1 MVRVHG
7 YDKLPSTAPLAPVTA
22 RVRSESQRSVHT
34 LRRALAALD
43 YQETIAYSFVE
54 ERWERELAG
63 NTDPIRVLN
72 PIAAPLAVMRSSLI
86 GSLVATLRHNLARR
100 APRVR
105 IFEAGRVYQRNALAT
120 DGAVSVAGLDQP
132 MRVAALAY
140 GAADMLQWGA
150 PERMVDFFDAKGDV
164 ESLLAPLQV
173 RFVAAE
179 HPALHPGR
187 SARVVVHD
195 QAIGWV
201 GELHPRWCQG
211 YELPS
216 GQGAPVVFE
225 LDLDAL
231 LERPVPTATPLPR
244 QQSVL
249 RDVALV
255 VGQGVTHDA
264 LIAALRD
271 DASGLV
277 RAAHLFDLYKPK
289 AAEFEKGHERSMAV
303 RLELRDDE
311 ATLTDE
317 RIDAVMQ
324 QAIARAQ
331 TRLGA
336 RLRA

>member
-1 MVRVHG
+1 
-7 YDKLPSTAPLAPVTA
+7 
-22 RVRSESQRSVHT
+22 
-34 LRRALAALD
+34 
-43 YQETIAYSFVE
+43 
-54 ERWERELAG
+54 
-63 NTDPIRVLN
+63 
-72 PIAAPLAVMRSSLI
+72 
-86 GSLVATLRHNLARR
+86 
-100 APRVR
+100 
-105 IFEAGRVYQRNALAT
+105 
-120 DGAVSVAGLDQP
+120 
-132 MRVAALAY
+132 
-140 GAADMLQWGA
+140 
-150 PERMVDFFDAKGDV
+150 
-164 ESLLAPLQV
+164 
-173 RFVAAE
+173 
-179 HPALHPGR
+179 
-187 SARVVVHD
+187 
-195 QAIGWV
+195 
-201 GELHPRWCQG
+201 
-211 YELPS
+211 
-216 GQGAPVVFE
+216 
-225 LDLDAL
+225 
-231 LERPVPTATPLPR
+231 LPR